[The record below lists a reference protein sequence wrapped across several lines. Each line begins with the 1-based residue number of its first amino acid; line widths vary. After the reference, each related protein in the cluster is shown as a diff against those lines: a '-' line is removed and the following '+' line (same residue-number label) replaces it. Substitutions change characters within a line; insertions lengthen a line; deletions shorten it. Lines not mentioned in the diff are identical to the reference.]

1 MSHKHRAIIVSS
13 QGADPCLTNIKR
25 PELTLG
31 QVRIRVNACA
41 LNFADLLMIEGK
53 YQDMP
58 PFPLTPGLEVSGE
71 VIEVDGTISDLKV
84 GDAVVGYSGHGGLA
98 DEVVMD
104 AARCLRRPRSMDD
117 ITGAGF
123 LIAYGTSHLA
133 LTRAARLQTGE
144 RLVVLGAGGGV
155 GLTAVEVGAALG
167 ANVTAVARGAD
178 KLAAAR
184 ARGASILI
192 DGSEVEDLRS
202 TLLNDGP
209 THVIYDA
216 IGGEMGQSAMR
227 TLAPE
232 GRHLLIGFASGD
244 TPVLKPNHMLVKNI
258 SAIGFYW
265 GAYLTFNP
273 KALTDSLAELMDW
286 HADGRIDPAI
296 SDVLPLDKSAEALQL
311 LRSGKATGKI
321 VVTP

>member
-1 MSHKHRAIIVSS
+1 MEHKLHAIVVTS
-13 QGADPCLTNIKR
+13 QGSAPQLTHVNRAKVTQR
-25 PELTLG
+25 QL
-31 QVRIRVNACA
+31 RIRIEACA

-58 PFPLTPGLEVSGE
+58 PFPLIPGMEISGE
-71 VIEVDGTISDLKV
+71 IIEIGADVTRFSK
-84 GDAVVGYSGHGGLA
+84 GDSVVAYCGHGGLA
-98 DEVVMD
+98 EEIVVDADRCLLRPATMD
-104 AARCLRRPRSMDD
+104 A

-133 LTRAARLQTGE
+133 LTRSARLCAGE

-155 GLTAVEVGAALG
+155 GLTAVEVGAAMG
-167 ANVTAVARGAD
+167 ARVTAVARGAD

-184 ARGASILI
+184 DRGAEILI
-192 DGSEVEDLRS
+192 DSGDTDDLRAA
-202 TLLNDGP
+202 LLADGP
-209 THVIYDA
+209 SNVIYDA
-216 IGGEMGQSAMR
+216 IGGTMGEAAMR

-244 TPVLKPNHMLVKNI
+244 LPTLKPNHMLVKNI
-258 SAIGFYW
+258 SAIGVYW
-265 GAYLTFNP
+265 GGYLAFNP

-286 HADGRIDPAI
+286 HAKGRINPAV
-296 SDVLPLDKSAEALQL
+296 SHVLPLDRAGEALEL
-311 LRSGKATGKI
+311 LRSRKATGKI